1 MTQKSFGLIGCPL
14 GHSMS
19 PFLQGRLFSAAGV
32 QAEYRLF
39 ELAPGTLAS
48 ALPALREL
56 DGFNITI
63 PYKSEIIPYLDEVDG
78 TAAFFGSVNTVKNEN
93 GRLIGCST
101 DGEGFLFAL
110 GACGVRVDGARVL
123 LLGYG
128 GASRAMGGTALLS
141 GAKSILIAGRSP
153 DRAAPLLRDLHALAN
168 ARGLPCDLAAVP
180 LSALE
185 TSLAGESWD
194 LLVNGT
200 PVGMHPSPDRSPVP
214 EDVVRRCG
222 AVFDAVYNPDE
233 TELLRAAERAGVPA
247 VHGMLM
253 LCGQA
258 AASQS
263 FWGME
268 RCGRDALLQLS
279 RDAVAE
285 MNRRFGRDA

>member
-63 PYKSEIIPYLDEVDG
+63 PYKSEIIPFLDEVDG

-153 DRAAPLLRDLHALAN
+153 ERAAQRPRPPVRSCRRAPLRAGNVACRRELGSARERH
-168 ARGLPCDLAAVP
+168 ARGHAPQPGPEPRAGGRRAP
-180 LSALE
+180 L
-185 TSLAGESWD
+185 
-194 LLVNGT
+194 
-200 PVGMHPSPDRSPVP
+200 RRR
-214 EDVVRRCG
+214 VRR
-222 AVFDAVYNPDE
+222 
-233 TELLRAAERAGVPA
+233 R
-247 VHGMLM
+247 
-253 LCGQA
+253 
-258 AASQS
+258 
-263 FWGME
+263 
-268 RCGRDALLQLS
+268 LQP
-279 RDAVAE
+279 
-285 MNRRFGRDA
+285 G

>member
-19 PFLQGRLFSAAGV
+19 PFLQERLFSAAGV

-110 GACGVRVDGARVL
+110 DACGVQVSGARVL
-123 LLGYG
+123 AAGLRRRVPRHGRHG
-128 GASRAMGGTALLS
+128 GCSAGQSRSSSPGARRSAPPRSCAICTRWSTPAASRA
-141 GAKSILIAGRSP
+141 ISP
-153 DRAAPLLRDLHALAN
+153 
-168 ARGLPCDLAAVP
+168 PC
-180 LSALE
+180 
-185 TSLAGESWD
+185 
-194 LLVNGT
+194 
-200 PVGMHPSPDRSPVP
+200 PSPRWN
-214 EDVVRRCG
+214 RRLQ
-222 AVFDAVYNPDE
+222 A
-233 TELLRAAERAGVPA
+233 RAGI
-247 VHGMLM
+247 
-253 LCGQA
+253 C
-258 AASQS
+258 S
-263 FWGME
+263 
-268 RCGRDALLQLS
+268 
-279 RDAVAE
+279 
-285 MNRRFGRDA
+285 